1 LPPRKIERATLYD
14 VAKEAGVG
22 AATVSRVIN
31 GGHRV
36 DPKTMQKVQEV
47 MSQLGY
53 QPSQA
58 ARSLKGSSTRTIG
71 LIVPTIT
78 DPFFAAV
85 ATAAQAV
92 ARRNKY
98 ALILLTSDD
107 DARFEID
114 DLQIFERHRIDGLI
128 MVPPRSNISSVWEYL
143 NRIDIPV
150 VSIDRPMGSPD
161 ISSVLCDNYLASKM
175 AVDHLIEHGSRRIL
189 CLGDDSRLFTL
200 KERVRGYVNAVEE
213 ARLPPLWSLDASSC
227 EATGRIISEHMKQKG
242 GIDAIFTLKSPCTVD
257 VFEVLRRLKVK
268 VPGKIRLLGFD
279 DFPLATSLQPAISV
293 IQQPVSEMGRAAAVL
308 LFDQL
313 SGRRVATQN
322 VEIRSRLVLRES
334 CGCPPDTRNSAPLD
348 WGLAQ

>member
-1 LPPRKIERATLYD
+1 LPRKKIERATLYD

-22 AATVSRVIN
+22 TATVSRVIN

-36 DPKTMQKVQEV
+36 DPKTLQRVQEV
-47 MSQLGY
+47 MKQLGY

-78 DPFFAAV
+78 DPFFAAL
-85 ATAAQAV
+85 ATAAQEV

-107 DARFEID
+107 DARFEMD
-114 DLQIFERHRIDGLI
+114 DLQTFERHRIDGLI

-143 NRIDIPV
+143 SKIDIPV

-161 ISSVLCDNYLASKM
+161 VSSVLCDNYLSAKM
-175 AVDHLIEHGSRRIL
+175 AVEHLIGHGSKRIL

-200 KERVRGYVNAVEE
+200 KERVRGYVSSVEE
-213 ARLPPLWSLDASSC
+213 ARLSALWSLNASSY
-227 EATGRIISEHMKQKG
+227 EATGRIVTEHMKQKG
-242 GIDAIFTLKSPCTVD
+242 GIDAIFTLKSPCTVN
-257 VFEVLRRLKVK
+257 VFEVLRRINVK

-293 IQQPVSEMGRAAAVL
+293 IQQPVGEMGRTAAVL

-313 SGRRVATQN
+313 SGRRVATQH
-322 VEIRSRLVLRES
+322 VEIRSRLVVRES
-334 CGCPPDTRNSAPLD
+334 CGCSPETNVLSPLD
-348 WGLAQ
+348 WGLTQ